1 MRKQESYRTGSMHLP
16 FCQAICCRAGHSCS
30 TLVRKKEIENII
42 WVDAVVFLSVV
53 SSFFLQVG
61 GEENLSFSDLYFVYA
76 CGGYTGK
83 SFPKAV
89 RRSWFY
95 PL

>member
-53 SSFFLQVG
+53 SSFFYKLEVRKILVSLTYILCTHVEDTQ
-61 GEENLSFSDLYFVYA
+61 
-76 CGGYTGK
+76 GK
-83 SFPKAV
+83 AFQ
-89 RRSWFY
+89 R
-95 PL
+95 L